1 MQDTNPQYDVA
12 ISFLSKDEPLAQK
25 LYGQLSESL
34 SVFVYSKRQE
44 ELAGTDGLASFRLV
58 FRVQSRLVVV
68 LYRDGWGKTPWTRIE
83 ELAIKERIFAGGW
96 QALLF
101 VMLDRHST
109 FPDWLPEIYIRL
121 DYENFPNDLA
131 GAIRLRALES
141 GSSLTADTA
150 IEKAK
155 RIHADAQAR
164 AERNVKLSQGA
175 SAAAPLEWE
184 ALRHAIDAKVTEIKQ
199 SVALQQGS
207 DATTYTVRSSLASL
221 VITITPYYS
230 QESTL
235 HVQVYAGRQH
245 LPEEQRLY
253 YMPGEGPNRIGELFF
268 YFDYNAAYGWC
279 WRAKAREE
287 KLFSTEALSDFLVQQ
302 LLDAHTR
309 VEGGKTARSPGRH
322 RVLPTEWS

>member
-1 MQDTNPQYDVA
+1 MQDTNAQYDVA

-44 ELAGTDGLASFRLV
+44 ELAGTDGLASFRQA
-58 FRVQSRLVVV
+58 FRAQSRLVVV
-68 LYRDGWGKTPWTRIE
+68 LYRDGWGQTPWTRIE
-83 ELAIKERIFAGGW
+83 ELAIKDRIFAGGW

-101 VMLDRHST
+101 VMLDRQST
-109 FPDWLPEIYIRL
+109 YPDWLPETYIRL
-121 DYENFPNDLA
+121 DYEKFPNDLP

-141 GSSLTADTA
+141 GSSLKADTA
-150 IEKAK
+150 VEKAK

-164 AERNVKLSQGA
+164 AERNAKLSHEA
-175 SAAAPLEWE
+175 SAAMPREWE
-184 ALRHAIDAKVTEIKQ
+184 ALRHAIDAKVAEIKQ

-207 DATTYTVRSSLASL
+207 NATIYTVRSNLASL
-221 VITITPYYS
+221 IITTTPYYS
-230 QESTL
+230 QDTKL
-235 HVQVYAGRQH
+235 HVQVYSGRQH
-245 LPEEQRLY
+245 LPEEQQLY

-268 YFDYNAAYGWC
+268 YFDYNAAHGWC

-309 VEGGKTARSPGRH
+309 VEAGKTARSSGRH
-322 RVLPTEWS
+322 RILPTEWS